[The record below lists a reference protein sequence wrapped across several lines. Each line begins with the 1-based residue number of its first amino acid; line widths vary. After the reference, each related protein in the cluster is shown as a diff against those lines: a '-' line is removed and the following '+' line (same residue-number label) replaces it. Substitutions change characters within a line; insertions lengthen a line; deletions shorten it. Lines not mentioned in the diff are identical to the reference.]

1 MHGTGKILKKPN
13 TMLSTISNF
22 HKRLTSYSKLDLQ
35 LFVTTHLTGSI
46 FAQGGVIMQSPDK
59 NQAK

>member
-1 MHGTGKILKKPN
+1 MHGTGKILKKQN

-22 HKRLTSYSKLDLQ
+22 HRRLTSNSKLDLQ
-35 LFVTTHLTGSI
+35 LFVTTQVTGSI
-46 FAQGGVIMQSPDK
+46 FAQGGVIMQFPDK

>member
-1 MHGTGKILKKPN
+1 MHGTGKILKKQN
-13 TMLSTISNF
+13 IMLSTISNF

-35 LFVTTHLTGSI
+35 LFVTTQLTGSI
-46 FAQGGVIMQSPDK
+46 FAQRGVIMQFRDK